1 MTQKAE
7 PQLLTERE
15 AAELL
20 GLTRSFMQARRV
32 RGDGPK
38 FVRISSRCIRYD
50 IQDLKAWISDLRRDS
65 TAE

>member
-1 MTQKAE
+1 MTQIAG